1 MVFGRIR
8 SLFGGGTTIDTIVHT
23 AVAEPGGALQ
33 GVIEVVGGS
42 DEQEIKYIAL
52 NLVCRVEVET
62 DDGEHH
68 SDDSFAKQHVHGAFT
83 LQPGQR
89 LSIPF
94 TFGIPLQTPFNVI
107 DGQDLPGVRLG
118 VRTELEIARSFDKGD
133 YDPIRVG
140 PLPAQRRILTALE
153 RLGCQFRRTDVERGH
168 IRGADF
174 GFYQELEFSAPHALS
189 GRINELEVTFLARPH
204 ELEVVLEADK
214 KGGFFTE
221 GQDKVRRLVM
231 DYNMIMNDNV
241 EAIMEQQLGE
251 LARGGG
257 FFG

>member
-42 DEQEIKYIAL
+42 DEQEITYIAP

-62 DDGEHH
+62 DDGEHQ

-83 LQPGQR
+83 LHPGER

-133 YDPIRVG
+133 HDPIPVG
-140 PLPAQRRILTALE
+140 PLPAQRRVLTALE
-153 RLGCQFRRTDVERGH
+153 RLGCQFRRSDVERGH
-168 IRGADF
+168 IRGADL
-174 GFYQELEFSAPHALS
+174 GFYQELEFSAPRAPS

-204 ELEVVLEADK
+204 EL
-214 KGGFFTE
+214 TTT
-221 GQDKVRRLVM
+221 
-231 DYNMIMNDNV
+231 
-241 EAIMEQQLGE
+241 
-251 LARGGG
+251 
-257 FFG
+257 